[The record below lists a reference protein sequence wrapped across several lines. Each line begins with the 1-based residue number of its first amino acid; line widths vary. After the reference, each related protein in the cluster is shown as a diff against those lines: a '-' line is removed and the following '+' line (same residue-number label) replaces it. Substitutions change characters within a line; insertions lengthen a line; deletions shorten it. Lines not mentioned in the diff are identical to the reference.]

1 MPDPLV
7 PPVQITC
14 FLDKYHAGDQLTRR
28 SYSGILIYINRALII
43 WYSKRQNT
51 VEASLFR
58 SEIICGS
65 IVCEKVEALTNKLW
79 MFGMR
84 VEGLTNMYVYN
95 GSVVKSSTMT
105 ESILK
110 KRHLSIL
117 YHAVRKAVA
126 DGKVRIG
133 WVPTGRNLA
142 DLLT

>member
-65 IVCEKVEALTNKLW
+65 IVCEKVEALTNNLW

-84 VEGLTNMYVYN
+84 VKGPANIYVDN
-95 GSVVKSSTMT
+95 ELVIKIVTMP

-110 KRHLSIL
+110 QENFSIF
-117 YHAVRKAVA
+117 
-126 DGKVRIG
+126 
-133 WVPTGRNLA
+133 
-142 DLLT
+142 